1 MLFRSTLTEYREG
14 TLFPSRFGVWTSS
27 VPPIKDFTVNRR
39 TWWHG
44 GLTLPWE
51 TAQQATSCNGPALK
65 KFPISI
71 AWQEFDHDSGMV
83 FSLSSISRVHL
94 CVAPSLFIPFPNS
107 SAAFVTSSELSD
119 LIWYSS
125 DLMECT
131 FFTSSTIARLSAQR
145 RKASWDYIFAFYGR
159 CVFYWLIHWLNWY
172 HWRT

>member
-1 MLFRSTLTEYREG
+1 MECH
-14 TLFPSRFGVWTSS
+14 TSS
-27 VPPIKDFTVNRR
+27 VPPIKDFTMNRR

-51 TAQQATSCNGPALK
+51 TAQSRSILKDGNGPALK

-71 AWQEFDHDSGMV
+71 AWQEFDHDSKMV
-83 FSLSSISRVHL
+83 PSLSSIWRGHL
-94 CVAPSLFIPFPNS
+94 CVVPSFLIPFPNS

-145 RKASWDYIFAFYGR
+145 RKASLNYIFTFYGR
-159 CVFYWLIHWLNWY
+159 CVFYWLIHWPNWY
-172 HWRT
+172 RGRS